1 MKLINIDEGKNTGLF
16 FGHQAPQ
23 PCMVLPAIAPFL
35 AGYLVYPTKG
45 VHYSEYSPL
54 TQHPPLCSCLIQLHS
69 SSLVLLFLQTL
80 SPSLSHFLL

>member
-23 PCMVLPAIAPFL
+23 PCMVLTAIAPFL
-35 AGYLVYPTKG
+35 AGYLVYPTTG

-54 TQHPPLCSCLIQLHS
+54 TQHPPPVFMSHPAP
-69 SSLVLLFLQTL
+69 LFIPG
-80 SPSLSHFLL
+80 PSFPTNSVS